1 MAEKTF
7 GMRHA
12 LVIAIAVSILSLHG
26 GAADRTEEW
35 RFYGGDQ
42 GAKRYSP
49 LEQIDKDTVKN
60 LRIVWRQSATPHEM
74 RQDPDARFRTSTTT
88 HRSWSTG
95 SADQLLAMAR

>member
-1 MAEKTF
+1 MAERTF

-49 LEQIDKDTVKN
+49 LEQINKGLVS
-60 LRIVWRQSATPHEM
+60 RIC
-74 RQDPDARFRTSTTT
+74 
-88 HRSWSTG
+88 G
-95 SADQLLAMAR
+95 